1 MVMPHTSRRSRHAAF
16 RSWAVA
22 MLLAAIPAATPLAAQ
37 DATPRLLRP
46 ADIDALPIARAGVRH
61 AYGSDSLQF
70 GELRLPDGAG
80 PFPVAVVLHGGCWYG
95 PYAAVRNAA
104 PLADAL
110 TDAGIATWNVEYRRY
125 DHPGGGW
132 PGTFR
137 DVADAL
143 DHVRVLARSHPLDT
157 TRLVTIGH
165 SAGGHLAA
173 WLATR
178 SSLVTSSPLRTAATP
193 LRPTGVVALGGIM
206 DLREYQT
213 RQRATCGNPAVESL
227 LGGLPDAVPDRVADA
242 SPIERLPLGVP
253 HVHVAG
259 ELDRI
264 SPASERERFA
274 ALARARGDRVEVITV
289 PGLGHHDIMAPG
301 TAAGQAA
308 IGAVRRLLGLAPPS
322 GRP

>member
-1 MVMPHTSRRSRHAAF
+1 MSHTHRRSRRAALA
-16 RSWAVA
+16 SCAVVA
-22 MLLAAIPAATPLAAQ
+22 VLATIAATTPLPAQ
-37 DATPRLLRP
+37 GGTPRLLRP
-46 ADIDALPIARAGVRH
+46 ADVDALPVTRAAVRH
-61 AYGSDSLQF
+61 TYGPDSLQF
-70 GELRLPDGAG
+70 GELRLPDGVG

-143 DHVRVLARSHPLDT
+143 DHVRVLARTQPLDT
-157 TRLVTIGH
+157 TRLVTVGH

-178 SSLVTSSPLRTAATP
+178 DALDASSALRTASAP
-193 LRPTGVVALGGIM
+193 LRPSGVVTLGGIL
-206 DLREYQT
+206 DLREYQA

-227 LGGLPDAVPDRVADA
+227 LGGMPDAVPARVAEA

-253 HVHVAG
+253 HAHVAG
-259 ELDRI
+259 ALDRI
-264 SPASERERFA
+264 APASERERFA
-274 ALARARGDRVEVITV
+274 QIARARGDLVEVITV
-289 PGLGHHDIMAPG
+289 PDLGHHDVMAPTT
-301 TAAGQAA
+301 TAGEAA
-308 IGAVRRLLGLAPPS
+308 IAAVRRLLGLTPS
-322 GRP
+322 PGRP